1 MRISEALRRWLF
13 FGWKTARFNAGC
25 GLKFTMLHP
34 TQIPCELVSPA
45 PLGGWRGFRLWGWVW
60 FLGLCSSLH
69 LQAATVVLDPGHGG
83 YDPGGI
89 PRQRFIEKKVTL
101 EISKLIQARLQAA
114 GHKVIMTRT
123 SDEFV
128 ELADR
133 VDISNA
139 APYRAVF
146 VSIHCNS
153 APNSSAHGIETYH
166 YSSRSQRLAQAI
178 HARVVAA
185 TGEEDRGVRKAR
197 FYVLRNNRRVA
208 VLAELG
214 FLTNSKEGANL
225 ARSARYQQKVA
236 SAVVAGIQSVV
247 R

>member
-1 MRISEALRRWLF
+1 MRAL
-13 FGWKTARFNAGC
+13 
-25 GLKFTMLHP
+25 
-34 TQIPCELVSPA
+34 TQIPRDLTLLLTIPPYFGRGLRLLSWC
-45 PLGGWRGFRLWGWVW
+45 LG
-60 FLGLCSSLH
+60 FLYFICSSLCV
-69 LQAATVVLDPGHGG
+69 QAATVVLDPGHGG
-83 YDPGGI
+83 YDPGGV

-101 EISKLIQARLQAA
+101 EISKLVQARLLAA

-133 VDISNA
+133 VDISNS
-139 APYRAVF
+139 APYRAIF

-166 YSSRSQRLAQAI
+166 YSSRSGRLAQAI
-178 HARVVAA
+178 HSRVVAA

-208 VLAELG
+208 VLAEVG
-214 FLTNSKEGANL
+214 FLTNPKEGANL

-236 SAVVAGIQSVV
+236 AAVAAGIQSVV

>member
-1 MRISEALRRWLF
+1 MNQPTHPVRFLKIPRLFSPKRW
-13 FGWKTARFNAGC
+13 
-25 GLKFTMLHP
+25 
-34 TQIPCELVSPA
+34 QI
-45 PLGGWRGFRLWGWVW
+45 
-60 FLGLCSSLH
+60 LGLLSLA
-69 LQAATVVLDPGHGG
+69 LSLRVPLLAATIVLDPGHGG

-89 PRQRFIEKKVTL
+89 PRQRYSEKKVTL
-101 EISKLIQARLQAA
+101 EIAKRVEARLKAA
-114 GHKVIMTRT
+114 GHNVIMTRD

-133 VDISNA
+133 VDTSNTTSS
-139 APYRAVF
+139 RAVF

-166 YSSRSQRLAQAI
+166 YSARSSRLAQAI
-178 HARVVAA
+178 HTRLVAA
-185 TGEEDRGVRKAR
+185 TGEEDRGVRRAR

-214 FLTNSKEGANL
+214 FLTNAREGANL
-225 ARSARYQQKVA
+225 ARNSQYQQRVA
-236 SAVVAGIQSVV
+236 DAVAAGIQNTV